1 MFPRRAITFYLL
13 LLSTAFTLTASKCKK
28 EECHSTVYVKND
40 SKDSVIVGLWV
51 KDAFGRCT
59 INGPTLQAEKTYE
72 RRPYNGCIEDN
83 LPDGATYE
91 ILIVDP
97 LQFAGN
103 NVFYQCDS
111 LEIKNKIL
119 KRFNMT
125 LQELKSNNFTMIYR

>member
-28 EECHSTVYVKND
+28 EECHSTIYVKNE
-40 SKDSVIVGLWV
+40 SKDSVIVGRRF
-51 KDAFGRCT
+51 KDAVGRCN
-59 INGPTLQAEKTYE
+59 IDGWTLRSGETYE
-72 RRPYNGCIEDN
+72 KRAYKGCIEDN
-83 LPDGATYE
+83 MPDGSTYE
-91 ILIVDP
+91 IYIVDP

-103 NVFYQCDS
+103 TVFYQCDS